1 VIPNGATRAKHM
13 AMKIQPVIMSG
24 GSGTR
29 LWPMSRTARPK
40 QFLRLFTDKTLFQE
54 TALRLAPSHGEAF
67 LNPVVIAGGKHGRLI
82 SEQLAEI
89 GIVPAEV
96 ILEPR
101 QRNTAAVAAVA
112 AAWVARRKEDALV
125 ILAPADHHIPDAEGF
140 RRCVSIG
147 AAAAEKGSIVTFG
160 IKPTHA
166 HTGYGYI
173 EIGEPLSQ
181 SVFKVRAFKEK
192 PDRATAEAYLE
203 AGDYYWNGGIFL
215 FKASAM
221 LEELARHA
229 PEIQQAAVTALDDCV
244 MSGTSL
250 RLDEP
255 AFSACPANSI
265 DYAVMEKTD
274 NAAIVAPVDV
284 GWSDIGS
291 WSEVAAIDNDARV
304 IEIGAAKNVIRTDGP
319 LIAAA
324 GVEGLIIVATGDAVL
339 VARRDDA
346 QQVRAVVEELE
357 KRGRTDLL

>member
-1 VIPNGATRAKHM
+1 M
-13 AMKIQPVIMSG
+13 ALKIQPVIMSG

-40 QFLRLFTDKTLFQE
+40 QFLKLFTDKTLFQE
-54 TALRLAPSHGEAF
+54 TVLRLAPNGEKF

-82 SEQLAEI
+82 SEQMAEI
-89 GIVPAEV
+89 DMVPAEV
-96 ILEPR
+96 ILEPCP
-101 QRNTAAVAAVA
+101 RNTAAVAAVA
-112 AAWVARRKEDALV
+112 AAWVASRREDALV
-125 ILAPADHHIPDAEGF
+125 ILAPADHHIPDAEAF
-140 RRCVSIG
+140 RRCVAIG
-147 AAAAEKGSIVTFG
+147 AEAAEKGHIVTFG

-173 EIGEPLSQ
+173 ETGDALAD
-181 SVFKVRAFKEK
+181 SVFKVSAFKEK
-192 PDRATAEAYLE
+192 PDRETAAAYLKS
-203 AGDYYWNGGIFL
+203 GDYYWNGGIFL

-229 PEIQQAAVTALDDCV
+229 PDIKEAAVNALDKAV
-244 MSGTSL
+244 MSGPSL

-255 AFSACPANSI
+255 VFSECPKNSI

-274 NAAIVAPVDV
+274 KAAIVAPVDV

-291 WSEVAAIDNDARV
+291 WSEVASTDDASRV
-304 IEIGAAKNVIRTDGP
+304 IEIASTNNVIRTDGP

-339 VARRDDA
+339 VARREDA
-346 QQVRAVVEELE
+346 QQVRAVVEELQ